1 MEHKKVENIDIEK
14 HKELFAYEM
23 TEVILNLRG
32 EFAVISGKDTTYWE
46 QRVEKK
52 ALEITPVVMPNIAVQ
67 EVRPGDQVP
76 QIPEISRP
84 EIPTLQRIF
93 QPTTFPA
100 VNSIGRI
107 QIPLM
112 QTEGLAEMKP
122 ISEIKHI
129 KLDGNSI
136 PNTLDVPSGKTQIAI
151 PKTEM
156 TFEYGAPLISKAKAN
171 VNVTTAV
178 KPTAYCPPVLNVMK
192 ADITIPAADKP
203 AAYRPPVLDAV
214 RTDITVPAIG
224 KPATYRPPVLDAV
237 KTDITVPAVGKP
249 AAYRP
254 PVLDAVKADITVP
267 AAGKSAAYRPS
278 VLNAVKAEVTV
289 PTATKPEVYA
299 LPVYD
304 GHCGFV
310 AVVEIPKVNPAIFVD
325 TDSVR
330 VKERTI
336 QVPTAKVPKFEK
348 IELADEI
355 WGENPL
361 LSLPQTDLGSFS
373 VGVRDVQTIHPP
385 VSKALL
391 ASRGDA
397 DVQIQ
402 KAWTL
407 LNAVRAYQAPVQRDT
422 SGQMKFAAAMQ
433 IDISFVSAES
443 FFKDFSLE

>member
-1 MEHKKVENIDIEK
+1 M
-14 HKELFAYEM
+14 
-23 TEVILNLRG
+23 
-32 EFAVISGKDTTYWE
+32 
-46 QRVEKK
+46 
-52 ALEITPVVMPNIAVQ
+52 
-67 EVRPGDQVP
+67 
-76 QIPEISRP
+76 
-84 EIPTLQRIF
+84 
-93 QPTTFPA
+93 
-100 VNSIGRI
+100 
-107 QIPLM
+107 
-112 QTEGLAEMKP
+112 
-122 ISEIKHI
+122 
-129 KLDGNSI
+129 
-136 PNTLDVPSGKTQIAI
+136 
-151 PKTEM
+151 
-156 TFEYGAPLISKAKAN
+156 
-171 VNVTTAV
+171 
-178 KPTAYCPPVLNVMK
+178 
-192 ADITIPAADKP
+192 
-203 AAYRPPVLDAV
+203 
-214 RTDITVPAIG
+214 
-224 KPATYRPPVLDAV
+224 

>member
-192 ADITIPAADKP
+192 AYITIPAADKP

-224 KPATYRPPVLDAV
+224 KPATYRPPVLDAM